1 MTTFQIVMVA
11 LGGLLGV
18 SAFWDKIKAAI
29 GNIKLPKSPTI
40 VDEVEKIDG
49 CKDCPIGCVKCDEE
63 WELVETVSQWQH
75 LVVMCDAQGL
85 FEAKAKLEE
94 IFPLLVKK
102 GDIPNEN
109 V

>member
-1 MTTFQIVMVA
+1 MTTFQIVMVT

-18 SAFWDKIKAAI
+18 SAFWDNIKAAI
-29 GNIKLPKSPTI
+29 GSIKLPKGPTI

-49 CKDCPIGCVKCDEE
+49 HKDCPKCDEE

-102 GDIPNEN
+102 GEIPNEN

>member
-29 GNIKLPKSPTI
+29 ISIGNIKSPKLPII
-40 VDEVEKIDG
+40 VDVG
-49 CKDCPIGCVKCDEE
+49 CPDCPIPTDEA

-75 LVVMCDAQGL
+75 LVEMCDAQQL